1 LTDTFE
7 PIPKI
12 PLVFATLNLVPVP
25 VKNIE
30 LLVIETRPEI
40 VFVVSI
46 EEIVT
51 FLEVSL
57 VLFKIA

>member
-1 LTDTFE
+1 M
-7 PIPKI
+7 
-12 PLVFATLNLVPVP
+12 PLSFATLNLVPVP